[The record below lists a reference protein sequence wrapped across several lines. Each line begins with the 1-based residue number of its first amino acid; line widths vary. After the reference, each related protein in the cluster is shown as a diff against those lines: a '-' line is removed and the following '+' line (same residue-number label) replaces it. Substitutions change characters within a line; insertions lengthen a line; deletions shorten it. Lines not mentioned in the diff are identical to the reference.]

1 MESITPDIV
10 KRVQVE
16 KIMKNLRSYS
26 DPLQKYIAVMGLQ
39 VKKFFYFTV
48 LSKTSML

>member
-1 MESITPDIV
+1 MASITPDIV

-39 VKKFFYFTV
+39 VEKFFYFPV
-48 LSKTSML
+48 VSKMSIL